1 MRYKRSA
8 VWYVWYFLSLVD
20 VTYFALLLAS
30 DVRTIFVTSPSFSEV
45 YKSNERFSPGVLE
58 FWLTKLVTLLF
69 IAKLRFLVAHVSTLA
84 I

>member
-1 MRYKRSA
+1 M
-8 VWYVWYFLSLVD
+8 WYVWYFLSLVD

-45 YKSNERFSPGVLE
+45 YKSNE
-58 FWLTKLVTLLF
+58 LVTLLF